1 MKNLHKKQF
10 RLSRRG
16 FWLVCALLVCLR
28 LALTSFQQAYTWVG
42 GAPLD
47 DELMFRAA
55 QNITAGEWLG
65 VYDYLTLSKAMFFP
79 VWLALLHALHLPYLV
94 AGAALWCGAAL
105 LAAFAFSPLWRKKQP
120 EQGRVLTLVLFA
132 ALAFLPSSWAA
143 YTLRV
148 YRDNI
153 FPALCLYFF
162 AGMAGMAL
170 RAVFEKDKPLWPWL
184 AAAGAGLAC
193 GYLDRE
199 DAGLF
204 LLPFAAAATVIVAVV
219 LVGQRRWR
227 ALAAQVIPYAMLGVG
242 VLTFCTLNYTHYG
255 VFALSDFSEG
265 SFAAAMGAMMRVD
278 TDSDKPYLSV
288 PADAREKIYEAVPEL
303 KPIAYW
309 LEEDAQME
317 NDFRDPGLDDYRA
330 GSFYW
335 AIRRAAQYE
344 GIYADAQTAANYW
357 QTVADKINAACDA
370 GTLPSRTGKRV
381 ATSQPITAAYVPAT
395 LAETWNGFRH
405 VLGFRDCAPCEALRS
420 IGTDDDIA
428 AWSGYL
434 HCGFNAAANAGMD
447 TPYYSPYQRA
457 VFAVM
462 QGWTRVYSV
471 MLTVCVFCAVV
482 FQLVKLLSCMRKKCT
497 AETVVPWLLLFG
509 IFGIALLRC
518 AMIAFVEVSSFGI
531 GTSTMYLAT
540 VHPLLVLYAFA
551 GLFLYGRPISV
562 KRKDNV

>member
-1 MKNLHKKQF
+1 
-10 RLSRRG
+10 
-16 FWLVCALLVCLR
+16 
-28 LALTSFQQAYTWVG
+28 
-42 GAPLD
+42 
-47 DELMFRAA
+47 
-55 QNITAGEWLG
+55 
-65 VYDYLTLSKAMFFP
+65 
-79 VWLALLHALHLPYLV
+79 
-94 AGAALWCGAAL
+94 
-105 LAAFAFSPLWRKKQP
+105 
-120 EQGRVLTLVLFA
+120 
-132 ALAFLPSSWAA
+132 
-143 YTLRV
+143 
-148 YRDNI
+148 
-153 FPALCLYFF
+153 
-162 AGMAGMAL
+162 
-170 RAVFEKDKPLWPWL
+170 
-184 AAAGAGLAC
+184 
-193 GYLDRE
+193 
-199 DAGLF
+199 
-204 LLPFAAAATVIVAVV
+204 
-219 LVGQRRWR
+219 
-227 ALAAQVIPYAMLGVG
+227 MLGVG

-288 PADAREKIYEAVPEL
+288 PTDAREKIYEAVPEL
-303 KPIAYW
+303 EPVAYW

-405 VLGFRDCAPCEALRS
+405 VLGFRDCAPYEALRS

-434 HCGFNAAANAGMD
+434 HCGFNAAANAGED

-457 VFAVM
+457 IFAVM
-462 QGWTRVYSV
+462 QGWAWVYGV
-471 MLTVCVFCAVV
+471 VLTVCVFCAVV
-482 FQLVKLLSCMRKKCT
+482 FQLMKLLSCLRKKCM

-531 GTSTMYLAT
+531 GTSTMYLAP
-540 VHPLLVLYAFA
+540 VHPLLVLYVFA

-562 KRKDNV
+562 KRKDNA

>member
-1 MKNLHKKQF
+1 M
-10 RLSRRG
+10 
-16 FWLVCALLVCLR
+16 
-28 LALTSFQQAYTWVG
+28 
-42 GAPLD
+42 
-47 DELMFRAA
+47 
-55 QNITAGEWLG
+55 
-65 VYDYLTLSKAMFFP
+65 LTLA
-79 VWLALLHALHLPYLV
+79 
-94 AGAALWCGAAL
+94 
-105 LAAFAFSPLWRKKQP
+105 
-120 EQGRVLTLVLFA
+120 LFA

-204 LLPFAAAATVIVAVV
+204 LLPFAAAATVIVALV
-219 LVGQRRWR
+219 LVGQRRWK
-227 ALAAQVIPYAMLGVG
+227 AFAAQVIPYAMLGVG

-303 KPIAYW
+303 KPVAYW

-405 VLGFRDCAPCEALRS
+405 VLGFRDCAPYEALRS

-434 HCGFNAAANAGMD
+434 HCGFNAAANAGED

-457 VFAVM
+457 IFAVM
-462 QGWTRVYSV
+462 QGWAWVYGV
-471 MLTVCVFCAVV
+471 VLTVCVFCAVV
-482 FQLVKLLSCMRKKCT
+482 FQLMKLLSCLRKKCT

-531 GTSTMYLAT
+531 GTSTMYLAP
-540 VHPLLVLYAFA
+540 VHPLLVLYVFA

-562 KRKDNV
+562 KRKDNA